1 MADRGSSALR
11 PEHPIARSLPHLV
24 EEFGLELQ
32 GAPVAEVVSGISLS
46 SREVM
51 PGDLYV
57 GLKGKHV
64 HGASYAAAAKESGAV
79 AILTDQEGAAI
90 AADSGLPVIVTPDP
104 RLALGELAAWIYRT
118 REDQP
123 TMFGVT
129 GTNGKTS
136 VAYLLEAVLR
146 QLGIVAG
153 ISTTAERRIG
163 DETIVSTLTTPE
175 ATEIHAML
183 ARMREADV
191 RSVVLEV
198 SAQAITQHRV
208 DGIVFDVVGF
218 TNLSH
223 DHLDDYETMD
233 VYFEAKRE
241 LFQPDR
247 ARRGVVIVDGGW
259 GRRLVEESRIPLT
272 TISTDPDSAAAADAE
287 WTLTV
292 DSETLDRTN
301 FTLRGPDHR
310 ELSTSVPLLGR
321 IMAANAALAIVMLVE
336 SGFDLDAISHAL
348 NEPFE
353 RDESEHPWDPEV
365 DWEQDEQREPGID
378 VYIPGRAERVS
389 GDRGP
394 VVFID
399 YGHTPDAFTS
409 TLESIRRVTDG
420 RIVMLFGADGD
431 RDPSKRADMGAIAA
445 RLADAVVI
453 TDFHPRTE
461 NAADIRRVLRDAAR
475 AAVPEREI
483 HEVADPRAAF
493 RKALSIAGEGDV
505 ILYAGPGH
513 EDYHEVAGEKIPYSA
528 RDDARNALRENGW
541 L

>member
-11 PEHPIARSLPHLV
+11 PEHPIARSLHHLV
-24 EEFGLELQ
+24 EDFGFEHL
-32 GAPVAEVVSGISLS
+32 GAPVSEVVSGITIS

-57 GLKGKHV
+57 GLKGKKF
-64 HGASYAAAAKESGAV
+64 HGAAFSRDAAEAGAAAV
-79 AILTDQEGAAI
+79 LTDPEGVDLALE
-90 AADSGLPVIVTPDP
+90 SGLPVIVTPEP
-104 RLALGELAAWIYRT
+104 RLALGEVAAWIYRT

-153 ISTTAERRIG
+153 LSTTAERRIG

-191 RSVVLEV
+191 RSVVIEV

-233 VYFEAKRE
+233 GYFEAKRE

-259 GRRLVEESRIPLT
+259 GTRLVQESRIPLT
-272 TISTDPDSAAAADAE
+272 TISTSPDSDADAE

-292 DSETLDRTN
+292 DSESADRTS

-310 ELSTSVPLLGR
+310 SLSTSVPLVGSY
-321 IMAANAALAIVMLVE
+321 MAANAALAIVMLVE
-336 SGFDLDAISHAL
+336 SGFDLDAIAHAL
-348 NEPFE
+348 NEPSE
-353 RDESEHPWDPEV
+353 RDDV
-365 DWEQDEQREPGID
+365 DEEREPGID
-378 VYIPGRAERVS
+378 VYIPGRAEKVS

-394 VVFID
+394 VVYID
-399 YGHTPDAFTS
+399 YGHTPDAFSS
-409 TLESIRRVTDG
+409 TLESLRRITDG
-420 RIVMLFGADGD
+420 RIVMVFGADGD
-431 RDPSKRADMGAIAA
+431 RDPTKRADMGAIAA

-453 TDFHPRTE
+453 TDFHPRYE
-461 NAADIRRVLRDAAR
+461 DAASIRRVLIDAAR
-475 AAVPEREI
+475 AAVPDREI
-483 HEVADPRAAF
+483 LEVADPRAAF
-493 RKALSIAGEGDV
+493 RAALDIAGEGDV

-528 RDDARNALRENGW
+528 RDDARNALHEHGW

>member
-1 MADRGSSALR
+1 MTDRGSSALR

-24 EEFGLELQ
+24 EDFGFEQ
-32 GAPVAEVVSGISLS
+32 VGTPVSETVSGITIS
-46 SREVM
+46 SRDVM

-57 GLKGKHV
+57 GLKGKRF
-64 HGASYAAAAKESGAV
+64 HGASFAVAAKEAGAV
-79 AILTDQEGAAI
+79 AVLTDPEGVALAAE
-90 AADSGLPVIVTPDP
+90 SGLPVIVTPEP

-118 REDQP
+118 REEPP

-136 VAYLLEAVLR
+136 AAYLLEAILR

-153 ISTTAERRIG
+153 LSTTAERRIG
-163 DETIVSTLTTPE
+163 DITIVSKLTTPE

-183 ARMREADV
+183 ARMREAHV
-191 RSVVLEV
+191 RSVILEV

-218 TNLSH
+218 TNLTH

-247 ARRGVVIVDGGW
+247 ARRGVVIVDGHW
-259 GRRLVEESRIPLT
+259 GARLVEESRIPLT
-272 TISTDPDSAAAADAE
+272 TISTAPDTDAE
-287 WTLTV
+287 WTLTI
-292 DSETLDRTN
+292 DEETPDRTS
-301 FTLRGPDHR
+301 FTLRGPERR
-310 ELSTSVPLLGR
+310 ELSTSVPLLGSY
-321 IMAANAALAIVMLVE
+321 MAANAALAIVMLVE
-336 SGFDLDAISHAL
+336 SGFDLGAIAHAL
-348 NEPFE
+348 NEPSEDAEGHE
-353 RDESEHPWDPEV
+353 RGLEEGRV
-365 DWEQDEQREPGID
+365 AGID
-378 VYIPGRAERVS
+378 VYIPGRAEKIS

-394 VVFID
+394 IVYID
-399 YGHTPDAFTS
+399 YGHSPDAFTS

-431 RDPSKRADMGAIAA
+431 RDPSKREEMGSIAA

-453 TDFHPRTE
+453 TDFHPRNE
-461 NAADIRRVLRDAAR
+461 DPAAIRRVLLDAAR

-483 HEVADPRAAF
+483 YEVAEPRAAF

-513 EDYHEVAGEKIPYSA
+513 ENYHEVRGERIPYSA
-528 RDDARNALRENGW
+528 RDDARNALHEHGW

>member
-1 MADRGSSALR
+1 VPDRGSSALR
-11 PEHPIARSLPHLV
+11 PEHPVARSLPHLV
-24 EEFGLELQ
+24 EEFGFAHR
-32 GAPVAEVVSGISLS
+32 GAPVADVVSGITLS
-46 SREVM
+46 SKDVV

-57 GLKGKHV
+57 GLKGARF
-64 HGASYAAAAKESGAV
+64 HGASFAAAARDAGAV
-79 AILTDQEGAAI
+79 AILTDSEGADLAV
-90 AADSGLPVIVTPDP
+90 DSGLPVIITPDP
-104 RLALGELAAWIYRT
+104 RLALGEVAAWIHRT
-118 REDQP
+118 REEPP

-136 VAYLLEAVLR
+136 VAYLLEAILR
-146 QLGIVAG
+146 QLGVTAG
-153 ISTTAERRIG
+153 LSTTAERRIG
-163 DETIVSTLTTPE
+163 DETIVAKLTTPE

-233 VYFEAKRE
+233 VYFAAKRE

-247 ARRGVVIVDGGW
+247 AKRGVVIVDGGW
-259 GRRLVEESRIPLT
+259 GTRLVEESRIPLT
-272 TISTDPDSAAAADAE
+272 TISTAAASDADAE
-287 WTLTV
+287 WNLAI
-292 DSETLDRTN
+292 DEETLDRTM

-310 ELSTSVPLLGR
+310 TLTTSVPLVGSY
-321 IMAANAALAIVMLVE
+321 MAANAALAIVMLVE
-336 SGFDLDAISHAL
+336 SGFDLDAIAHAL
-348 NEPFE
+348 NEPYDGDDRDLDAE
-353 RDESEHPWDPEV
+353 RT
-365 DWEQDEQREPGID
+365 PGID
-378 VYIPGRAERVS
+378 VYIPGRTEKVS
-389 GDRGP
+389 GDHGP
-394 VVFID
+394 IVYID

-409 TLESIRRVTDG
+409 TLESLRRVTDG

-431 RDPSKRADMGAIAA
+431 RDPSKREEMGAIAA
-445 RLADAVVI
+445 RLSDAVII
-453 TDFHPRTE
+453 TDFHPRSE
-461 NAADIRRVLRDAAR
+461 DPAAIRRVLVDAAK
-475 AAVPEREI
+475 AAVPEREV

-493 RKALSIAGEGDV
+493 RHALTIAGDGDV

-513 EDYHEVAGEKIPYSA
+513 EDYHEVAGERIPYSA
-528 RDDARNALRENGW
+528 RDDARNALHEHGW